1 MKSGSCSLAFGCGY
15 SLTPLA
21 KTLTQKTGGTCG
33 VDGADQD
40 DAAFASE
47 DDGMLPLRNFGS
59 VRQGDI

>member
-1 MKSGSCSLAFGCGY
+1 MNQGVVLWLSGCGY
-15 SLTPLA
+15 GLTPLA